1 VDLQDRLPAEELSD
15 HLTSTASHP
24 PKERER
30 PELHRSIGPVQLA
43 LYGLGSM
50 LGAGIYGLIGKAAGE
65 VGNAVWLAFVVA
77 LVAALLTA
85 LSYASLGSRYPRAA
99 GAAYVTERAF
109 GLPLLSFVVGLAL
122 VCSGLTSVATQSR
135 VFAANLAVLFNL
147 ESIPLWWLAL
157 GFLLVLAGIV
167 FRGIRESMWVNVLCT
182 LVEASGLILVVA
194 VGLSYWGSVDLLE
207 MPPAAVDQGEWLIL
221 MQGAVLTFFAFI
233 GFEDTLNVAEECR
246 DPQRTIPLGLVLA
259 MSMAAVLYIAIVVT
273 AVSVVPWAEL
283 AAAPGPITEV
293 VRRAAPLIPPIVFTG
308 ITLFAVA
315 NTALVN
321 YVTASRLIY
330 GMAHQGLLPLRFGDV
345 HAERRTPHVAILAL
359 FLVAMPLALF
369 GTIAE
374 LAAATVLLLLLVFA
388 VVNAALF
395 VLKRRPG
402 EKRGYFEIPLAV
414 PAIGALVCL
423 VLVVVRVGTGDWR
436 APAIAGALL
445 LASAIIYAIVRPK
458 AAPATPSP

>member
-1 VDLQDRLPAEELSD
+1 M
-15 HLTSTASHP
+15 TSTASHP
-24 PKERER
+24 PKERKR

-194 VGLSYWGSVDLLE
+194 VGLSHWGSVDLLE
-207 MPPAAVDQGEWLIL
+207 MPPSAVDRGEWLIL

-246 DPQRTIPLGLVLA
+246 DPQRTIPLGLILA
-259 MSMAAVLYIAIVVT
+259 MSMAAVLYIAIAVT

-402 EKRGYFEIPLAV
+402 EKHGYFEIPLAV

-423 VLVVVRVGTGDWR
+423 VLVMVRVGTGDWR

-445 LASAIIYAIVRPK
+445 LASAVIYAIVRPK
-458 AAPATPSP
+458 AAPPTPAP

>member
-1 VDLQDRLPAEELSD
+1 M
-15 HLTSTASHP
+15 TSTASHQ
-24 PKERER
+24 PKERKR

-50 LGAGIYGLIGKAAGE
+50 LGAGIYGLIGQAAGQ

-259 MSMAAVLYIAIVVT
+259 MSMAAVLYIAIAVT

-293 VRRAAPLIPPIVFTG
+293 VRRAAPAHSAHRVHRHHALCRRQHRARQLRHGLAPDLRHGASGPAAAPPRRR
-308 ITLFAVA
+308 
-315 NTALVN
+315 
-321 YVTASRLIY
+321 SRQS
-330 GMAHQGLLPLRFGDV
+330 GA
-345 HAERRTPHVAILAL
+345 RRTIAILAL

-374 LAAATVLLLLLVFA
+374 LAAATVLLASPRLRRGECGALRA
-388 VVNAALF
+388 EAATRREARLF
-395 VLKRRPG
+395 RDPARRPG
-402 EKRGYFEIPLAV
+402 ARRAGR
-414 PAIGALVCL
+414 ALFWWWC
-423 VLVVVRVGTGDWR
+423 
-436 APAIAGALL
+436 
-445 LASAIIYAIVRPK
+445 ASAPETGARL
-458 AAPATPSP
+458 PSPGCCCSARC

>member
-1 VDLQDRLPAEELSD
+1 
-15 HLTSTASHP
+15 
-24 PKERER
+24 
-30 PELHRSIGPVQLA
+30 
-43 LYGLGSM
+43 
-50 LGAGIYGLIGKAAGE
+50 
-65 VGNAVWLAFVVA
+65 VA

-194 VGLSYWGSVDLLE
+194 VGLSHWGSVDLLE

-246 DPQRTIPLGLVLA
+246 DPQRTIPLGLILA
-259 MSMAAVLYIAIVVT
+259 MSMAAVLYIAIAVT

-402 EKRGYFEIPLAV
+402 EKHGYFEIPLAV

-423 VLVVVRVGTGDWR
+423 VLVMVRVGTGDWR

-445 LASAIIYAIVRPK
+445 LASAVIYAIVRPK
-458 AAPATPSP
+458 AAPPTPAP

>member
-359 FLVAMPLALF
+359 FLVAMPLALL